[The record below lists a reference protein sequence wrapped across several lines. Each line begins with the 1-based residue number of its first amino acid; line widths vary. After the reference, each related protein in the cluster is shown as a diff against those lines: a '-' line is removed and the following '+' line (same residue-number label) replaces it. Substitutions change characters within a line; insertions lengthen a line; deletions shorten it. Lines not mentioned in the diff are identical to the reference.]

1 MFFNHIL
8 YQYKNCKNEH
18 QNIGHHSVLALIA
31 FFLSD
36 GIIQLVL
43 VAILVLTIFIMVG
56 EEKIKKVV
64 LGLWGKAKEVASDK
78 IPQNVDEAVV
88 IQASTIDPDG
98 DKFQITIATDKGEFI
113 LKKQKFNILPDAL
126 TERKILRHKVTYT
139 LGKDVK
145 LVKEECFV
153 STDDDQR
160 IYYVA
165 EEEK

>member
-1 MFFNHIL
+1 M
-8 YQYKNCKNEH
+8 
-18 QNIGHHSVLALIA
+18 NIKTLGTIAVLALIA

-126 TERKILRHKVTYT
+126 TEGKILRHKVTYT

>member
-1 MFFNHIL
+1 M
-8 YQYKNCKNEH
+8 
-18 QNIGHHSVLALIA
+18 NIKTLGTIAVLALVA

-43 VAILVLTIFIMVG
+43 VAIIILVIFIMIG
-56 EEKIKKVV
+56 EEKIKKFVY
-64 LGLWGKAKEVASDK
+64 GLWGKAKEAASDR

-88 IQASTIDPDG
+88 IQASAIDPVG
-98 DKFQITIATDKGEFI
+98 DKFQITIATDKGEFK
-113 LKKQKFNILPDAL
+113 LKKQKFNILPDTL
-126 TERKILRHKVTYT
+126 SEGKTLRHKIIYT

-145 LVKEECFV
+145 LVKEESFV